1 MKDLLVVVDMQEGFR
16 SQALVSI
23 TSNIKKLLMNFRGEI
38 IFLCFKNKRSS
49 MFENSLKWKK
59 FHDRKEQRIVKEL
72 GNVKS
77 RKIFHTGYT
86 IFDNALMGFVKKN
99 EFKKVYLCG
108 VYTDVCIIKAAMDA
122 FDNGIKCRVIHDAS
136 NSPHGKNNH
145 RFAVESLGHIIGK
158 GNVVSVKDVI
168 K

>member
-16 SQALVSI
+16 SQALISI
-23 TSNIKKLLMNFRGEI
+23 TSNIKKLLVNFKGEI
-38 IFLCFKNKRSS
+38 IFLCFKNKRGS

-59 FHDRKEQRIVKEL
+59 FHDRKDQAIVKEL
-72 GNVKS
+72 GNVKYK
-77 RKIFHTGYT
+77 KI
-86 IFDNALMGFVKKN
+86 
-99 EFKKVYLCG
+99 YLCG

-158 GNVVSVKDVI
+158 GNVVSVRDVI